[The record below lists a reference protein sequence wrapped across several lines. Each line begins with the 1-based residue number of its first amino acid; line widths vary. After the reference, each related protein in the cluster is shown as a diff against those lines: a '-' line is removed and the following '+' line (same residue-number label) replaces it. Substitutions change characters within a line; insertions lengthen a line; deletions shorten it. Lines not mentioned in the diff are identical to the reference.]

1 MPIEPSTYSCFQKNI
16 IKTTACVIAPAD
28 VMMAIDTSPVEY
40 LPATNDPMA
49 SAALYT
55 AITPPTQDTPKA
67 GVIMSLVKSPQMK
80 ARCKPMYRKINI
92 SSSIF
97 FSNRSENPLFTK
109 ERLQMTELTESL
121 CSKGCSD
128 VHIWSCGL
136 KRQANTVPT
145 AILPRNTMKSCTI
158 PGVVMLGST
167 DELCFTSFV

>member
-1 MPIEPSTYSCFQKNI
+1 
-16 IKTTACVIAPAD
+16 
-28 VMMAIDTSPVEY
+28 
-40 LPATNDPMA
+40 MA

-167 DELCFTSFV
+167 DELFANCNKASVMRLPITWLDANTLQNCPLKFPIAVASVMLHTAAWLFAAKVK